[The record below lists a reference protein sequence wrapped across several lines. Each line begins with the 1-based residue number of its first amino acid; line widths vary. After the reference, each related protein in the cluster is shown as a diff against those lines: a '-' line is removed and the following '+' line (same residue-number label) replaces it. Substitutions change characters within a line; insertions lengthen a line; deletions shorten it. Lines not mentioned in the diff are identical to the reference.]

1 MIKERKDILAAKM
14 AELNITTPTKTS
26 KPKVMVKITN
36 SAGSTGSGK
45 KANKSIVHPNFDL

>member
-1 MIKERKDILAAKM
+1 M

-45 KANKSIVHPNFDL
+45 KASASKQDGKASPSVLEFNDL